1 MSITSR
7 RIHKET
13 LTAVGTG
20 LMINYPTNLF
30 LLFVFIDLLQWDN
43 TVAIGTTITGT
54 TITGII
60 ITGIITVTTITTGI
74 TITGTIIH
82 MPIMVLGTTIIQ
94 ALVMV

>member
-7 RIHKET
+7 KIHKET

-43 TVAIGTTITGT
+43 TIAIGTTITG
-54 TITGII
+54 IM
-60 ITGIITVTTITTGI
+60 
-74 TITGTIIH
+74 TIIAY
-82 MPIMVLGTTIIQ
+82 IRVYIIRRHFSRRNENEIS
-94 ALVMV
+94 LRE